1 MGSIRARGKGDEYGN
16 GVKSLGSGPW
26 TFATRLGLGAG
37 LGAGLASVVA
47 GAGAGAG
54 AKVI

>member
-16 GVKSLGSGPW
+16 GVKSLGPGPW